1 MRQKIF
7 ILGVFARNLA
17 MQVSQGSP
25 LNVLRRELER
35 TLTGQ
40 RFEECV
46 TKEGRFSEGTTVH
59 DSKLCCRLLAEGH
72 ACDL

>member
-1 MRQKIF
+1 
-7 ILGVFARNLA
+7 

-59 DSKLCCRLLAEGH
+59 DSKLCCRLCRLLAESH
-72 ACDL
+72 AGRENRQQD